1 MLTITNQSK
10 EVKEMFLRTEFD
22 YFVTLNDI
30 TQKLEEYN
38 PVIYNPG
45 KDQNLSFR
53 CELLY
58 RTIKEHTGVELT
70 SEELIHLTK
79 YEVHELKRFV
89 LELREIVSRKR
100 NAKFQK

>member
-1 MLTITNQSK
+1 
-10 EVKEMFLRTEFD
+10 MFLRTEFD
-22 YFVTLNDI
+22 YFVTLSDI
-30 TQKLEEYN
+30 TQKMEGYN

-45 KDQNLSFR
+45 KNTIPYR

-79 YEVHELKRFV
+79 YEIHELKQFV
-89 LELREIVSRKR
+89 FELREIVTNKRK
-100 NAKFQK
+100 AKFKK